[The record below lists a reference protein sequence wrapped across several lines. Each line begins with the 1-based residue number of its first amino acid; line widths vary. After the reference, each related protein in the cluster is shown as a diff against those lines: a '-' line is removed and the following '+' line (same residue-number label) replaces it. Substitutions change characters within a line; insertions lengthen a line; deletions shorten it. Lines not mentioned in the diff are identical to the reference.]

1 MVIKSIKL
9 NNAHNT
15 NIFRVLC
22 ESGEVLLHGD
32 IIVKFKIGVGEVEDK
47 VFAQA
52 VSESNT
58 LIASEKIMKYISNKL
73 KTKQQ
78 IKDYL
83 YKQGY
88 HKETVNSAI
97 EKLENYGLIDDKKY
111 AISYMHSN
119 PNYSKN
125 KLKQKLIA
133 LGVKQEILNEILTDV
148 NDSETCIKHAEKF
161 LKNKEFNEKTKEKLI
176 RHLASKG
183 YGFDT
188 IKSVLYSLNLDE
200 F

>member
-1 MVIKSIKL
+1 MVIQSIKL

-15 NIFRVLC
+15 NIFLVL
-22 ESGEVLLHGD
+22 SSNGEVVLHGD
-32 IIVKFKIGVGEVEDK
+32 IIVKYRIGVGEVDDK
-47 VFAQA
+47 IFAQA

-58 LIASEKIMKYISNKL
+58 LIASEKVMKYISNKL

-88 HKETVNSAI
+88 HKDTVNSVI
-97 EKLENYGLIDDKKY
+97 EKLENYGLVDDKKY

-119 PNYSKN
+119 PSYSKN
-125 KLKQKLIA
+125 KLKQKLISF
-133 LGVKQEILNEILTDV
+133 GVNQEILNEVLTDM
-148 NDSETCIKHAEKF
+148 NDSETCIKHAKKF
-161 LKNKEFNEKTKEKLI
+161 LKNKELNEKTKEKLI
-176 RHLASKG
+176 RNLASKG
-183 YGFDT
+183 FGYDT
-188 IKSVLYSLNLDE
+188 IKSALYSLNLDE